1 MKTFRQYMAETN
13 VSEGLREHLLQ
24 IINRLSH
31 LTPKDVEESKD
42 MLLDLQKLLEDKLTG
57 V

>member
-1 MKTFRQYMAETN
+1 MKTFSEFMAEQN
-13 VSEGLREHLLQ
+13 VSEGLREHLVQ

-31 LTPKDVEESKD
+31 LTPKDVEDSKD
-42 MLLDLQKLLEDKLTG
+42 ILLDLQKLLEDKLTG